1 VSNDAD
7 VALNPTADIECGELE
22 PDLQP
27 GIHRVYSMIVMTI
40 RGLVVVVKIAILH
53 QQTRV
58 LQIFR
63 DLFTEPVWS
72 VAPTSQFLA

>member
-1 VSNDAD
+1 
-7 VALNPTADIECGELE
+7 
-22 PDLQP
+22 
-27 GIHRVYSMIVMTI
+27 MIVTTV
-40 RGLVVVVKIAILH
+40 RGLLVVIKIAILH
-53 QQTRV
+53 QQMRV

>member
-1 VSNDAD
+1 
-7 VALNPTADIECGELE
+7 
-22 PDLQP
+22 
-27 GIHRVYSMIVMTI
+27 MIVMTI

>member
-1 VSNDAD
+1 MIFMTVR
-7 VALNPTADIECGELE
+7 
-22 PDLQP
+22 DLF
-27 GIHRVYSMIVMTI
+27 
-40 RGLVVVVKIAILH
+40 VVVEIAILH

-63 DLFTEPVWS
+63 YLFTEPVWS